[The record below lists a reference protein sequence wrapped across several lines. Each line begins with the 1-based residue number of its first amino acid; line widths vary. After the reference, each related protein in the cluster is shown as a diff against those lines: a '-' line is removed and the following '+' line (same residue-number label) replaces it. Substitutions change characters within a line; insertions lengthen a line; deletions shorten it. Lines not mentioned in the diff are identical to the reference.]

1 MGAGL
6 PQDLHGYLNVL
17 KPPGWTS
24 HDVVA
29 RLRRLSGQRGAGHA
43 GTLDPAAVG
52 VLPVAFGRAT
62 RTTSS
67 PELSPKV
74 YWADISFGAATDT
87 DDAEGRSIATGSPE
101 ELRLDDLRGALE
113 RFVGDI
119 VQVPPA
125 YSAVHVGG
133 RRAYVHAR
141 RGAEVRLPPR
151 SVRIDAIGVGGWK
164 PPVLSLVIQ
173 CGSGAYI
180 RSIARDL
187 GAAIGCPAHVSGLV
201 RTRVGPFS
209 ITDSLDLD
217 TIEAITERGTLQC
230 ALWPFDVVARR
241 APAILAS
248 ASRSVDYSHGR
259 AWRKT
264 SWDGEGAGPAGARAY
279 LEGGALLGFVVSE
292 ASGSW
297 RPARGLALA
306 AGEPSE

>member
-6 PQDLHGYLNVL
+6 PEDLHGYLNVL
-17 KPPGWTS
+17 KPPRWTS

-52 VLPVAFGRAT
+52 VLPIAFGRAT

-67 PELSPKV
+67 PELGPKV

-87 DDAEGRSIATGSPE
+87 DDAEGRIIATASPKK
-101 ELRLDDLRGALE
+101 LRLEHLRSALE

-119 VQVPPA
+119 VQRPPA

-133 RRAYVHAR
+133 RRAYVQAR
-141 RGAEVRLPPR
+141 RGAEVHPPPR
-151 SVRIDAIGVGGWK
+151 SVRIDAIGVGRWEQ
-164 PPVLSLVIQ
+164 PVLSLVIQ
-173 CGSGAYI
+173 CRSGAYI

-187 GAAIGCPAHVSGLV
+187 GAAVGCPAHLSGLV

-209 ITDSLDLD
+209 ITDSLDLL
-217 TIEAITERGTLQC
+217 TIEAIAERGKLQR
-230 ALWPFDVVARR
+230 ALWPFDVVARGT
-241 APAILAS
+241 PAIVAS
-248 ASRSVDYSHGR
+248 AANSIDYSHGR
-259 AWRKT
+259 AWRRT
-264 SWDGEGAGPAGARAY
+264 CDDAAGSRPRLARAY
-279 LEGGALLGFVVSE
+279 LEDGALLGFVSE

-297 RPARGLALA
+297 QPARGLALPS
-306 AGEPSE
+306 GELSV